1 MGLLSKNNV
10 GGDEDLA
17 KDFHFPTSKKALI
30 IFTRNPELGKVK
42 TRLATSV
49 GDESA
54 LKIYKFLLKH
64 TSEIT
69 THVQADK
76 FVFYSEDIHKE
87 DNWDNNTFNKKIQR
101 GDDLGIRMYNAFTEV
116 FSLGYEQAII
126 IGSDMYD
133 LSSEELALAFTELN
147 THDFVVGPV
156 KDGGYY
162 LFGMKTLNSQVFK
175 NKNWGTETVLEDTLK
190 DLQGENVALLDTRN
204 DVDYYED
211 IKDIAAFQKFIPKE
225 FKTT

>member
-1 MGLLSKNNV
+1 MGILSTKET
-10 GGDEDLA
+10 DEKDEFTA
-17 KDFHFPTSKKALI
+17 DFHFPSSDKLLI
-30 IFTRNPELGKVK
+30 IFTRNPELGKCK
-42 TRLATSV
+42 TRLAATV
-49 GDESA
+49 GDEAA
-54 LKIYKFLLKH
+54 LEIYTFLLKH
-64 TSEIT
+64 TAAIT
-69 THVQADK
+69 NALHADK
-76 FVFYSEDIHKE
+76 QVHYSEKIRAHDL
-87 DNWDNNTFNKKIQR
+87 WDETIYEKKLQQ
-101 GDDLGIRMYNAFTEV
+101 GDDLGERMHNAASSGFKNG
-116 FSLGYEQAII
+116 FRRIII

-133 LSSEELALAFTELN
+133 LDTRDIEQAFDKLQK
-147 THDFVVGPV
+147 HDFVLGPAQ
-156 KDGGYY
+156 DGGYY